1 VFDQTL
7 IDLSQLV
14 GGDSFTIPCTLS
26 LNGTGTVVQALN
38 DSGANGFL
46 FVNTRLA
53 RDISSFLGAEI
64 IPLAREI
71 PLKGF
76 DGKAS
81 SPVTQALFL
90 NMSIDGRRQLLA
102 PFLIVDIGGHDM
114 IIGRKWFS
122 YFNIHLDIRKR
133 RLLWPPEH
141 PPTPYFAREI
151 LIPRESL
158 TKSNSTLPYQDDID
172 YRQQLFDIEDARS
185 AKKGSI
191 AHYTVAELQTAIK
204 PLMTTRHPP
213 APIVEDCPE
222 PITQDEA
229 LEELLSAIPKRPIT
243 QHPLDTDA
251 GYKSKENI
259 QGEEIPVS
267 IENCWI

>member
-141 PPTPYFAREI
+141 PPTPYFA
-151 LIPRESL
+151 
-158 TKSNSTLPYQDDID
+158 
-172 YRQQLFDIEDARS
+172 
-185 AKKGSI
+185 
-191 AHYTVAELQTAIK
+191 
-204 PLMTTRHPP
+204 
-213 APIVEDCPE
+213 
-222 PITQDEA
+222 
-229 LEELLSAIPKRPIT
+229 
-243 QHPLDTDA
+243 
-251 GYKSKENI
+251 
-259 QGEEIPVS
+259 
-267 IENCWI
+267 